1 MQDNLKKYFKNKK
14 VIITGHTGF
23 KGTWLTLWLINLGA
37 NIVGISKDIHGS
49 PSHYKDLKI
58 LIMRVEG
65 KISEEVKMQLSQ
77 IGKKN

>member
-49 PSHYKDLKI
+49 PSH
-58 LIMRVEG
+58 
-65 KISEEVKMQLSQ
+65 
-77 IGKKN
+77 